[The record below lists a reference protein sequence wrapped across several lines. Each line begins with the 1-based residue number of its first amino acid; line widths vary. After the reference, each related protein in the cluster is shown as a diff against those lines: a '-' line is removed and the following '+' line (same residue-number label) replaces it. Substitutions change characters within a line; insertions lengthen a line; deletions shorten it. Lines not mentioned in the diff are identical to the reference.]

1 MQINPKNGLP
11 VLSYFNQTSSTVSSL
26 KVAQCLDVACSDAL
40 VQVVA
45 TAQCGFGRDS
55 SLSFSPLGYVYVS
68 FLDYKVGR
76 FKKAALAVLVQADSD
91 AAVDHSSELI
101 TLPFDKYLSSERRE
115 EMLSRGHERTH
126 GWKLEI
132 DDICQIF

>member
-1 MQINPKNGLP
+1 M
-11 VLSYFNQTSSTVSSL
+11 
-26 KVAQCLDVACSDAL
+26 AQCLDVACSDAV

-55 SLSFSPLGYVYVS
+55 SISFSPLGYVYVS

-91 AAVDHSSELI
+91 AAAEHRSEVSPLA
-101 TLPFDKYLSSERRE
+101 LGNYLSSDVRAA
-115 EMLSRGHERTH
+115 MASNGHERAH
-126 GWKLEI
+126 GLKLDI